1 MGETNQRHVQ
11 SDGDDEGSAVAAET
25 PPGPDGLPLLGKTMS
40 FFRGGLDWGT
50 ELRDEYGDV
59 VAFDA
64 LGREFVA
71 VYDPE
76 LVEEVL
82 VARNDEFRKG
92 EFETAAGDA
101 IAPGGLVFTEGELWR
116 RDRRLLQ
123 PAFTP
128 DRIRSFADVMVDT
141 TAGAV
146 DRWDDGATVDLG
158 AVCPRLTLD
167 VLTRTLLDVELDGAD
182 GDVVREAADA
192 ITDRAS
198 AGTLATPDWLPT
210 PNKRRYRRA
219 RSELDDLLVE
229 LVAERRADGA
239 GDHDDLLA
247 TLLDA
252 EYPDGSLMDEQ
263 RLRDQLV
270 TFLFAGHET
279 TSLALTFAL
288 WLVAGDD
295 EVRRGLDDEFER
307 VLGDADPTFADL
319 PELELTD
326 AVVSE
331 ALRLYPPVYLLYRQP
346 VADTTLGG
354 YAVPEEATLL
364 LGTYAVHHDPR
375 WWDDPEA
382 FRPSRW
388 LDDDADRPEYAYFP
402 FGGGPR
408 HCIGMR
414 FARMELR
421 LALATIL
428 QRCRFERVS
437 DELDVE
443 PGATL
448 DVGTV
453 ELRVEK
459 R

>member
-1 MGETNQRHVQ
+1 MSETER
-11 SDGDDEGSAVAAET
+11 STTDET
-25 PPGPDGLPLLGKTMS
+25 RTPPPGPDGLPLLGETLS
-40 FFRGGLDWGT
+40 FLRGGLDWGT
-50 ELRDEYGDV
+50 ELRDEHGDV

-64 LGREFVA
+64 FGRSFVA
-71 VYDPE
+71 VYDPDVIE
-76 LVEEVL
+76 EILVG
-82 VARNDEFRKG
+82 RSDEFRKG
-92 EFETAAGDA
+92 EFETAAGDV
-101 IAPGGLVFTEGELWR
+101 IAPGGLIFEEGEAWR

-141 TAGAV
+141 TAETVAG
-146 DRWDDGATVDLG
+146 WDDGATIDL
-158 AVCPRLTLD
+158 ADVCPRLTLD
-167 VLTRTLLDVELDGAD
+167 VLTRTLLDIELDGER
-182 GDVVREAADA
+182 GEVVRAAAGA
-192 ITDRAS
+192 ITDRAN
-198 AGTLATPDWLPT
+198 AGTMALPDWLPT
-210 PNKRRYRRA
+210 PNKRRFERA
-219 RSELDDLLVE
+219 SGDLDELLAD
-229 LVAERRADGA
+229 LVAERRADGP
-239 GDHDDLLA
+239 GEHDDLLSA
-247 TLLDA
+247 LLGA
-252 EYPDGSLMDEQ
+252 EYPDGSRMDEE
-263 RLRDQLV
+263 RVRDQLV

-295 EVRRGLDDEFER
+295 DVRKRLDTEYDT

-319 PELELTD
+319 PGLELTD

-346 VADTTLGG
+346 VQDTTLGG
-354 YAVPEEATLL
+354 YDVPEDTTLL
-364 LGTYAVHHDPR
+364 LGTYAVQHDPR
-375 WWDDPEA
+375 WWDDPDA
-382 FRPSRW
+382 FRPDRW
-388 LDDDADRPEYAYFP
+388 LDDDGDRPEYAYFP

-421 LALATIL
+421 LALATVL

-437 DELDVE
+437 DGLDLD

-448 DVGTV
+448 DVGSV